1 MKKAIVTISVIL
13 AAGLASAA
21 LSVEEA
27 KENFIAARKAYFEL
41 IGRTNA
47 VSRAH
52 HHKRAQSTAA
62 KSKVVTKE
70 QADFLNGRRI
80 AVSRDTET
88 IPGSVITTWYRNGKP
103 DTKMQAVV
111 TNVLSNVVGT
121 EQNNPLQNMI
131 VNLTNS
137 FENIRSQLLVASNRY
152 EIAEARIS
160 NAKHGL
166 NKKRD
171 EYVEK
176 RDKAALPT
184 TKAIYQAFIDII
196 DDIIERLDALMSAGK
211 E

>member
-47 VSRAH
+47 VSRARQP
-52 HHKRAQSTAA
+52 KKTQSAA
-62 KSKVVTKE
+62 VKSKVVTKE

-111 TNVLSNVVGT
+111 TNVLSNVVGA
-121 EQNNPLQNMI
+121 EQNNPLQNEL
-131 VNLTNS
+131 VPLHKAKKAAKKSEKNL
-137 FENIRSQLLVASNRY
+137 EKVLK
-152 EIAEARIS
+152 E
-160 NAKHGL
+160 L
-166 NKKRD
+166 NKAKKKASD
-171 EYVEK
+171 EDE
-176 RDKAALPT
+176 AEL
-184 TKAIYQAFIDII
+184 YQSLIDII
-196 DDIIERLDALMSAGK
+196 DNSAK
-211 E
+211 